1 MAIFLE
7 YLHKMKHGLRMIAER
22 KLELILK
29 ALKEDHLLID
39 DFTDDDHQPYIFVY
53 DPSKESSFSGI
64 RIYLNNEI
72 IAFRVQKMPDTQ
84 PYGASYQLDIQQM
97 LEDIMDNTGQKD
109 KEKLAELLVELLGSV
124 IRKFFIKSASAEKE
138 QMAGITSSMPRD
150 VVGNIVIKN
159 KDNDAVAVK
168 NSGTDYSNTVFS
180 KSN

>member
-53 DPSKESSFSGI
+53 DPSKELSFSGI

-84 PYGASYQLDIQQM
+84 PYGAS
-97 LEDIMDNTGQKD
+97 
-109 KEKLAELLVELLGSV
+109 
-124 IRKFFIKSASAEKE
+124 
-138 QMAGITSSMPRD
+138 
-150 VVGNIVIKN
+150 
-159 KDNDAVAVK
+159 
-168 NSGTDYSNTVFS
+168 
-180 KSN
+180 